1 MVAKN
6 LLRQIRVILYRL
18 KRQYG
23 LKVTYT
29 RKASPDTYDLKTGE
43 VTRDPEV
50 LTIRRAPVL
59 PAREIKRF
67 AYDLSYI
74 AANKNFTYGALYTT
88 KTRAVIIEKR
98 DLPKG
103 FAASTDDTISFE
115 GQTYEIKEFHPAE
128 NNQSFLFIVEHL
140 K

>member
-6 LLRQIRVILYRL
+6 LLRQIKVLLYRL
-18 KRQYG
+18 KRQFG

-29 RKASPDTYDLKTGE
+29 RKTSADTYNVTTGA
-43 VTRDPEV
+43 VTRD
-50 LTIRRAPVL
+50 LNIITIRRAPVL
-59 PAREIKRF
+59 PAREFKRF

-74 AANKNFTYGALYTT
+74 AANKNFTYGAFYTT

-98 DLPKG
+98 DLPAG
-103 FAASTDDTISFE
+103 FVASTDDTISFK
-115 GQTYEIKEFHPAE
+115 GQKYEIKEFHPAE
-128 NNQSFLFIVEHL
+128 DNQSFLFIVEHL